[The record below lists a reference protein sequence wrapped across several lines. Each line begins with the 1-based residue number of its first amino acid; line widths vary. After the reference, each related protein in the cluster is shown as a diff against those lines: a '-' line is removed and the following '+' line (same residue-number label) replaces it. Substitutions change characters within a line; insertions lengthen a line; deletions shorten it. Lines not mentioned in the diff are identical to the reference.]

1 MLYVKTG
8 NKQDTDVK
16 IVRATNRPNH
26 KTEYKGDHSKT
37 DEIRYNTGV
46 AHRRAANRKIPYH
59 VTETQTVPSRPPG
72 PTAKFQPAATSKPAA
87 TFQRRL
93 QSVTTSRKV
102 VHSAQPQDP
111 IVWVPPNEGKLLRIG
126 EAIIINPIQSPT
138 DNGPQ
143 KNPQQNAQQNQ
154 QVIKQRDNK
163 QTYDQ
168 RQNPIVPTRSALA
181 PPASIAPT
189 AIAAEIAPV
198 ASTLPDNAS
207 NKFVATVANAAHPE
221 VPAGTIEPA
230 CSACSF

>member
-16 IVRATNRPNH
+16 IVRAKNRPDY
-26 KTEYKGDHSKT
+26 KTEYKSDHIKT
-37 DEIRYNTGV
+37 DEIRYNTG
-46 AHRRAANRKIPYH
+46 AANRGVANRKTPYH
-59 VTETQTVPSRPPG
+59 ATETQTMPSRPPG

-93 QSVTTSRKV
+93 QSVTASRKV

-126 EAIIINPIQSPT
+126 EAIIINPT
-138 DNGPQ
+138 DTSPQ
-143 KNPQQNAQQNQ
+143 KNPQ

-168 RQNPIVPTRSALA
+168 RQNPIVPTRSTLA
-181 PPASIAPT
+181 PSSSIAPAAPT
-189 AIAAEIAPV
+189 AIIAPV

-207 NKFVATVANAAHPE
+207 NKFVATAANAAHPE